1 MMKRFL
7 AMIGL
12 AEDPEERLDVA
23 LPPEEIRERE
33 ERLRRP
39 MPSGAGALICRGPEA
54 IDRRK
59 ELLEALRGGRVVI
72 IDLRGVERETGQAL
86 LDYLSGVVEAGRG
99 LLMRL
104 APAVFLVVTHE
115 SLVEVWER

>member
-1 MMKRFL
+1 MMKRL
-7 AMIGL
+7 LSMIGL
-12 AEDPEERLDVA
+12 AEDPEDRLDTV

-39 MPSGAGALICRGPEA
+39 MPSGAGVLICRGPEA
-54 IDRRK
+54 IGRRK

-72 IDLRGVERETGQAL
+72 IDLRGVEREAGQAL

-104 APAVFLVVTHE
+104 APAVFLVVSHE